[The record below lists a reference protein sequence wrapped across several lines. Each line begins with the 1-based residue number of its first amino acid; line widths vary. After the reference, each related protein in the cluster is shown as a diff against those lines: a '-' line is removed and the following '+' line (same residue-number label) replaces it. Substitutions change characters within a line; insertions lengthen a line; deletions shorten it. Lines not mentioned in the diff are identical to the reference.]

1 MYSRLLGI
9 RETAGLRTLS
19 RIKPEGKVLKSVV
32 ICGLLGSAALTGT
45 FAARLK
51 GKEMPEGGLHPSQEV
66 LDFGT
71 KNQGDKPR
79 GSFLLTNHYPFEI
92 KITDI
97 WTSCGCTV
105 PSGYAKQLKPGES
118 TTVGVDWF
126 LGNKRGNVS
135 DKITVVYSQPKE
147 ISSRA
152 GLIPLHIRAN
162 VLPEIQ
168 VEPMAVEFTRT
179 RPGKATIH
187 LAAGTKKDFQV
198 KKVYANV
205 DFIQAVW
212 HPESGAIEC
221 TFEPPLHRGRDL
233 SGVQVLIETESE
245 VEKLIRVR
253 VNVVSESDRG
263 VSPSKEF

>member
-1 MYSRLLGI
+1 MYSRLFGLL
-9 RETAGLRTLS
+9 ETAGMRALS
-19 RIKPEGKVLKSVV
+19 RIKPEGNVLKSLV

-51 GKEMPEGGLHPSQEV
+51 GKEMPESGLRAFPEV
-66 LDFGT
+66 LDFGN
-71 KNQGDKPR
+71 KLQGEKPH
-79 GSFLLTNHYPFEI
+79 GTFQLTNQYPFG
-92 KITDI
+92 ITISDI

-118 TTVGVDWF
+118 TKVHVDWS
-126 LGNKRGNVS
+126 LGSKRGNVS

-152 GLIPLHIRAN
+152 GLIPLQIRAN

-168 VEPMAVEFTRT
+168 VDPVSVEFTRDK
-179 RPGKATIH
+179 PGKATIH
-187 LAAGTKKDFQV
+187 LAAGTKQDFQI

-212 HPESGAIEC
+212 HPENGAIEC
-221 TFEPPLHRGRDL
+221 IYEPPLHRGRDL